1 MDARGDPR
9 LEAAIGAVEAW
20 RGQDIGLTPAAS
32 GEGERRF
39 LVEVSGEVFV
49 LRVASPAAPRG
60 VGSLEVEVEIMRAA
74 AAAGVTPEV
83 VTWNPSLGCLVTRT
97 VSGRQVSTADAPDL
111 DVLAS
116 VVGSIRALHACPLP
130 GVERSVFRDAD
141 DLRRAA
147 LARGVAMPSTEPA
160 ATEAVR
166 RLETAIEARTHRR
179 VPCHGDLRLEHL
191 FLEGERVW
199 ITEFHHAGAGDAF
212 EDLGSVAA
220 HLALS
225 QEQSEAMLTFYFGQA
240 DDDTRCDLT
249 MARAAAD
256 YLIAMRSL
264 AEPSVVRHMQ
274 TVQARLGR
282 VAAAAAEAGVG

>member
-9 LEAAIGAVEAW
+9 LEAAIGAVETW
-20 RGQDIGLTPAAS
+20 RGRDIGLTPAAS

-39 LVEVSGEVFV
+39 LVEVGDEVFV

-60 VGSLEVEVEIMRAA
+60 VGGLEVEVEIVRAA
-74 AAAGVTPEV
+74 AAAGVTPDV
-83 VTWNPSLGCLVTRT
+83 VAWIPSLGCLVTRT
-97 VSGRQVSTADAPDL
+97 VPGRQVSTSDVLDL

-116 VVGSIRALHACPLP
+116 VVGSIRAMHACPLP
-130 GVERSVFRDAD
+130 GVDRSVFRDAD
-141 DLRRAA
+141 DLRRMA
-147 LARGVAMPSTEPA
+147 LARGMAMPTTEPA
-160 ATEAVR
+160 ATEAMH
-166 RLETAIEARTHRR
+166 RLEAATEARMHRR
-179 VPCHGDLRLEHL
+179 VACHGDLRLEHL
-191 FLEGERVW
+191 FLERERVW
-199 ITEFHHAGAGDAF
+199 IAEFRHAGAGDPF

-225 QEQSEAMLTFYFGQA
+225 QEQSEALLTFYFGQA
-240 DDDTRCDLT
+240 DDDARCGLV

-282 VAAAAAEAGVG
+282 VTAAAAEAGVD

>member
-1 MDARGDPR
+1 MDAGGDPR

-20 RGQDIGLTPAAS
+20 RGRDIGLTPTAS
-32 GEGERRF
+32 TDGERRF
-39 LVEVSGEVFV
+39 LVEVDGDLFV
-49 LRVASPAAPRG
+49 LRVSSPVAPRP
-60 VGSLEVEVEIMRAA
+60 VGSLDAEVDIVRAA
-74 AAAGVTPEV
+74 AAAGVTPGV
-83 VTWNPSLGCLVTRT
+83 IAWIPSLGCLVTQA
-97 VSGRQVSTADAPDL
+97 VPGRPLSTSDALDH

-147 LARGVAMPSTEPA
+147 LARGVTMPHAEA
-160 ATEAVR
+160 EATEAMG
-166 RLETAIEARTHRR
+166 RLGPAIEARSHHR
-179 VPCHGDLRLEHL
+179 VVCHGDLSLEHL
-191 FLEGERVW
+191 FLDGERVW
-199 ITEFHHAGAGDAF
+199 LAEFRHAGAGDAF

-225 QEQSEAMLTFYFGQA
+225 QEQSEALLTYYFGEA
-240 DDDTRCDLT
+240 DDDSRCDLT

-256 YLIAMRSL
+256 YLIAMRTL
-264 AEPSVVRHMQ
+264 AEPSVVSHMQ
-274 TVQARLGR
+274 TVEARLAR